1 MFLSY
6 CKSFCRL
13 TVVPSEYVTWSS
25 TSTDTMPS
33 VRTCVVLFSAF
44 GTEFDVVS
52 AGGCRTMTPVDD
64 PAALATV

>member
-1 MFLSY
+1 MVEHVHGHDAFGAHL
-6 CKSFCRL
+6 CG
-13 TVVPSEYVTWSS
+13 
-25 TSTDTMPS
+25 D
-33 VRTCVVLFSAF
+33 VLAF